1 MSDKKTR
8 GRTESITAKRRTQ
21 SSDDLKWTL
30 CPTDSNYPARLSDQ
44 RRAQDWRQIYGIGN
58 RDILNRSWLGLIC
71 SIQCPGSVVI
81 RTFDAIRELRDAG
94 IVVAG
99 GFHSPMER
107 ECLDFLLR
115 GGQPVV
121 VCPAKHPTLER
132 LPIAWRS
139 PLDSGRLLLL
149 SPFAG
154 DVRRT
159 TAEHAQTRNEFVAAM
174 SDSVFVPHASPVGQ
188 TKFLV
193 VQLLKAGKTVVT
205 ISDESNADLMATGAV
220 PFEASKTNDSQP

>member
-1 MSDKKTR
+1 MADKTR
-8 GRTESITAKRRTQ
+8 RIRTESRNPKHCARRD
-21 SSDDLKWTL
+21 DDLKWAVSS
-30 CPTDSNYPARLSDQ
+30 TDSDYPARLTDQ
-44 RRAQDWRQIYGIGN
+44 RSAQRWKELYGIGN
-58 RDILNRSWLGLIC
+58 RDILNRSWRGLIC
-71 SIQCPGSVVI
+71 SIQCPGGVII
-81 RTFDAIRELRDAG
+81 RTFDAIRELRNAG
-94 IVVAG
+94 TVVAG
-99 GFHSPMER
+99 GFHSPMEK

-115 GGQPVV
+115 GDQPVV

-132 LPIAWRS
+132 LPSALRS

-149 SPFAG
+149 SPFASN
-154 DVRRT
+154 VRRT

-188 TKFLV
+188 TKCLV

-220 PFEASKTNDSQP
+220 PFEASQTNDSQA

>member
-1 MSDKKTR
+1 M
-8 GRTESITAKRRTQ
+8 
-21 SSDDLKWTL
+21 
-30 CPTDSNYPARLSDQ
+30 
-44 RRAQDWRQIYGIGN
+44 
-58 RDILNRSWLGLIC
+58 
-71 SIQCPGSVVI
+71 VV
-81 RTFDAIRELRDAG
+81 
-94 IVVAG
+94 
-99 GFHSPMER
+99 S
-107 ECLDFLLR
+107 
-115 GGQPVV
+115 
-121 VCPAKHPTLER
+121 PAKHPTLER

-149 SPFAG
+149 SPFASN
-154 DVRRT
+154 VRRT

-220 PFEASKTNDSQP
+220 AFETSKNQ